1 VGELNRPSAEERK
14 VIVSW
19 MPIHWRR
26 ESRDRTPKRRKS
38 HSLRDQGLPGRAR
51 VGGTGRAWR
60 EAERW
65 EGGNHSSHR
74 AEESKAE
81 KAVRTSDTWRGAR
94 LDRTEEAA
102 EAVGKIR
109 GES

>member
-1 VGELNRPSAEERK
+1 
-14 VIVSW
+14 
-19 MPIHWRR
+19 
-26 ESRDRTPKRRKS
+26 
-38 HSLRDQGLPGRAR
+38 LRDQGLPGRAR
-51 VGGTGRAWR
+51 AGGTGRAWR

-74 AEESKAE
+74 TEESKAE
-81 KAVRTSDTWRGAR
+81 KAVRTSNTWRGAR